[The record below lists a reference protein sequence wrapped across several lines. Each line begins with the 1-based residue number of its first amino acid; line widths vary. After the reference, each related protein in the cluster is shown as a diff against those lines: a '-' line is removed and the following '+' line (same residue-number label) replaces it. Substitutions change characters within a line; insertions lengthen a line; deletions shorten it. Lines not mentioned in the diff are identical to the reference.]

1 MTIKTEGSDKLTV
14 DTKDSCGCS
23 CKEEILFL
31 LKRVQ
36 TIEEDLL
43 DFPTESDMCRVE
55 KRVDGLEDSTEHL
68 EKSMTDAESYI
79 SEVETNLSSVSEDV
93 DNIQNDMV
101 TEMDDL
107 EKLVQSLDIAVFKLN
122 KQLQ

>member
-14 DTKDSCGCS
+14 DTKASCGCS

-36 TIEEDLL
+36 AIEEDLL

-55 KRVDGLEDSTEHL
+55 KRVDELENSTEYL
-68 EKSMTDAESYI
+68 DKSMSDAETYI
-79 SEVETNLSSVSEDV
+79 SEVESNLSIVEDDVS
-93 DNIQNDMV
+93 NIENDMV

>member
-14 DTKDSCGCS
+14 DTKASCGCS

-36 TIEEDLL
+36 AIEEDLL
-43 DFPTESDMCRVE
+43 DFPTESDMYRVE
-55 KRVDGLEDSTEHL
+55 KRVDELEDSTEYL
-68 EKSMTDAESYI
+68 DKSMADAETYI

>member
-1 MTIKTEGSDKLTV
+1 MTIKTEGSDKLTI
-14 DTKDSCGCS
+14 DTKASCGCS

-55 KRVDGLEDSTEHL
+55 KRVDELEDSTEYL
-68 EKSMTDAESYI
+68 DKSMADAETYI

>member
-14 DTKDSCGCS
+14 DTKASCGCS

-36 TIEEDLL
+36 AIEEDLL

-55 KRVDGLEDSTEHL
+55 KRVDELEDSTEYL
-68 EKSMTDAESYI
+68 DKSMADAETYI

>member
-14 DTKDSCGCS
+14 DTKASCGCS

-36 TIEEDLL
+36 AIEEDLL

-55 KRVDGLEDSTEHL
+55 KRVDELENSTEYL
-68 EKSMTDAESYI
+68 DKSMADAETYI
-79 SEVETNLSSVSEDV
+79 SEVESNLSIVEDDVS
-93 DNIQNDMV
+93 NIENDMV

>member
-14 DTKDSCGCS
+14 DTKASCGCS

-55 KRVDGLEDSTEHL
+55 KRVDELEDSTEYL
-68 EKSMTDAESYI
+68 DKSMADAETYI